1 MVKITVI
8 TVVKNNRAGIE
19 KTIKSVL
26 SQTQEQ
32 IEHIVVDGMSNDGTS
47 EIISKYKK
55 KLNQFMN
62 FKNCLYSKIKIS
74 HHY

>member
-55 KLNQFMN
+55 K
-62 FKNCLYSKIKIS
+62 IKT
-74 HHY
+74 H